1 MVRTQN
7 ENMLNNSEYNT
18 LIKLYSDGLYRYI
31 LKANGNP
38 AEAQDI
44 VQNVCLQLWEKRDQI
59 KVETAKSL
67 LYKMAYQNMID
78 IYRSE
83 KSRQQREI
91 MPKSET
97 VNPSAQYGSRELL
110 DQAFDLLKPEE
121 KNIILLRDYEGY
133 TYEEISA
140 MLNRP
145 LSSIKVGLY
154 RARKKMQQHLLML
167 ENEVR

>member
-1 MVRTQN
+1 
-7 ENMLNNSEYNT
+7 MLNNSEYNT

-31 LKANGNP
+31 LKANSNP

-44 VQNVCLQLWEKRDQI
+44 VQNVFLQLWEKRDQI

-83 KSRQQREI
+83 KARQQREV
-91 MPKSET
+91 MPEPES

-133 TYEEISA
+133 TYDEISE

-154 RARKKMQQHLLML
+154 RARKKMQHHLLIL